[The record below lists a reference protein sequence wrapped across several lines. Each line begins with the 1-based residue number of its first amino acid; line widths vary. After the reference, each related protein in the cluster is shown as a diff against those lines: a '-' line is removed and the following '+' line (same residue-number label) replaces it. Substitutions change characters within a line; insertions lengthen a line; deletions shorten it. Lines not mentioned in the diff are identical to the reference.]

1 MMHPSFR
8 EITESGESGELGAH
22 DAQGFTVSPG
32 NLGVLKMALEI
43 TPLFCLKVGSRV
55 SSPQPIWPISPKKIS
70 YLG

>member
-43 TPLFCLKVGSRV
+43 MLYSA
-55 SSPQPIWPISPKKIS
+55 
-70 YLG
+70 